1 VKLLGT
7 TLRWQ
12 AVLWAVFGL
21 ILLVAP
27 AWLIE
32 GAFDQPPLGE
42 DAWIRAAGVLSIAIA
57 GQMVLVGRRLEELW
71 WWTWTFVFLELGT
84 ALVFGVNAL
93 VGVPENSPAW
103 PWWFLAVVN
112 AGLGG
117 LEIAGLA
124 KTGTE
129 RSPG

>member
-71 WWTWTFVFLELGT
+71 WWSWTFVFLELGT
-84 ALVFGVNAL
+84 SIVFAANAL
-93 VGVPENSPAW
+93 VGVPEATPTW
-103 PWWFLAVVN
+103 PWWLLAVLN

-124 KTGTE
+124 KAGTE